1 MVISCH
7 CLCSI
12 GNVHMIAELIKR
24 RRLQILVHS
33 AIYYDFDRNI
43 IDDATWSKWASELV
57 DLQSKHPDISETVI
71 LHDEFKDFDGST
83 GFNLPTHLVESQAR
97 YLLKLRGDQV

>member
-1 MVISCH
+1 
-7 CLCSI
+7 
-12 GNVHMIAELIKR
+12 MIAELIKR

-43 IDDATWSKWASELV
+43 IDDATWTKWANELV
-57 DLQSKHPDISETVI
+57 DLQSKYPDISKDVI

-83 GFNLPTHLVESQAR
+83 GFNLPTHLAEAQAR
-97 YLLKLRGDQV
+97 YLLKLRGEQL